1 MKKCVSL
8 ICLSLCLW
16 FQTNLA
22 AQINLDVAGEA
33 LFQNY
38 GQGTYLN
45 TPAYLLA
52 VDNLGNMIEV
62 DPIAIPI
69 NNIYNSNGNF
79 SSGRIADLSG
89 FDFVVTNFGDARFW
103 LNPTNRTYQLGE
115 ITGDDYLTVD
125 GIANK
130 IIHTTDTVQMSNY
143 GNGNVSGP
151 YNFELGV
158 NGDGEIIE
166 IIPINFTIN
175 EQGFASTEVQQNT
188 KQESDAIFFH
198 ELNVENT
205 SLVSIN
211 YACAISNMETL
222 NGKKVKNENLRIVGI
237 QLLIDGKEIAKTQ
250 SPFYSFGNTDQD
262 LFISVQG
269 NHFIQLEK
277 GVHKISLEGF
287 VMGSGP
293 DVKVSFGSHPEVD
306 KMQIIIH

>member
-1 MKKCVSL
+1 MKKCVSFA
-8 ICLSLCLW
+8 CLYLCLL
-16 FQTNLA
+16 FQSNLA

-69 NNIYNSNGNF
+69 NNIYNSNGNLY
-79 SSGRIADLSG
+79 STRIADLSG
-89 FDFVVTNFGDARFW
+89 FDFVITNFGDARFW
-103 LNPTNRTYQLGE
+103 LNPTSRTYQLGE

-130 IIHTTDTVQMSNY
+130 IIHTTDMVQMSNY
-143 GNGNVSGP
+143 GNGNVTGP

-158 NGDGEIIE
+158 HGDGEIIE
-166 IIPINFTIN
+166 IVPINFAIN
-175 EQGFASTEVQQNT
+175 DQAFTSTKVQQNT
-188 KQESDAIFFH
+188 KQQSDEIYFQ
-198 ELNVENT
+198 ELIIDRA

-211 YACAISNMETL
+211 YACAVSKMETL
-222 NGKKVKNENLRIVGI
+222 DGKKINDENLRIAGVK
-237 QLLIDGKEIAKTQ
+237 LLIDGKEISQSQ
-250 SPFYSFGNTDQD
+250 SPFYSIGNTAQD

-269 NHFIQLEK
+269 NHFIRLEE
-277 GVHKISLEGF
+277 GVYKIALEGF
-287 VMGSGP
+287 VMGSGT
-293 DVKVSFGSHPEVD
+293 DVKLSFGSHPEVD